1 MFTNKDRESETRVKR
16 SVGIPPLR
24 PEFDKFLYAPID
36 ELDDEMPFS
45 VLSALA
51 RQNLDPWEEAATLA
65 KLSRESA
72 IARLTSM
79 ISLATVGPSAR
90 SVPAGTAARLVA
102 LLPQADRFAIAPL
115 PSRGI
120 SKPSTIFTPSTI
132 YLIVGVIILAY
143 ALLGH

>member
-1 MFTNKDRESETRVKR
+1 MFQNKDRDSEARVKR

-24 PEFDKFLYAPID
+24 PEFDKFLYAPIG
-36 ELDDEMPFS
+36 ELDDGIPFS

-65 KLSRESA
+65 QLSRDSA
-72 IARLTSM
+72 IVRLTSM
-79 ISLATVGPSAR
+79 ISLVTVGPSAG

-102 LLPQADRFAIAPL
+102 LLPQIDRIDIPPPA
-115 PSRGI
+115 SRI
-120 SKPSTIFTPSTI
+120 TQATI
-132 YLIVGVIILAY
+132 YFIVGAIILAC